1 MAWLLAGSWAWAC
14 SVPVYRYAFELWAPD
29 EYEVVLFHHGELKG
43 EHVKLRELLNPKAGE
58 TAPVPNIRIHDID
71 LLTNKIEIDRIR
83 EKLSSGQAGEEDL
96 ILRRLKE
103 LERWQKLWDDQGPK
117 GTNEPWLFVFYPAQT
132 GKPVTVWNGKFTK
145 ASMELVFTSPA
156 RRDLAKRIQAG
167 DNAVWVLLE
176 SGNAASDKALRE
188 RLEGYLKK
196 LEKNLKLPE
205 LKIQDIEAGLISVSA
220 DDLSIRFSVLSIAP
234 DDAKESVFRAMLM
247 SAEPDLKDHVGALV
261 FPVFGRGRSLFA
273 MTEKGVTEDN
283 VAEDCAFL
291 TGPCSCQVKRQN
303 PGFDLLT
310 SADWDKLKEEQ
321 LIALDKAKREKVNVQ
336 TPAPKTKAVGETTGP
351 TLPLVETVVKN
362 EASKPTPPAPKP
374 TQPAPKPSG
383 ETSEQP
389 ASSASFGLIPI
400 VGGAA
405 LLILLVGGGILLT
418 AKRE

>member
-1 MAWLLAGSWAWAC
+1 MRSRFFFFVMAWLLAGSWAWAC

-29 EYEVVLFHHGELKG
+29 EYEVVLFHHGKLTG
-43 EHVKLRELLNPKAGE
+43 EQVKLRELLKPKAGE

-71 LLTNKIEIDRIR
+71 LETNKIE
-83 EKLSSGQAGEEDL
+83 Q
-96 ILRRLKE
+96 
-103 LERWQKLWDDQGPK
+103 WQKLWNEQGPK
-117 GTNEPWLFVFYPAQT
+117 DTKEPWLFVFYPAQT
-132 GKPVTVWNGKFTK
+132 GKPVTIWSGKFTK
-145 ASMELVFTSPA
+145 ESMALVFTSPA

-188 RLEGYLKK
+188 KLEGYLAK

-205 LKIQDIEAGLISVSA
+205 LKAQDIEAGLISVSA
-220 DDLSIRFSVLSIAP
+220 DDLSIQFSVLSIAP

-247 SAEPDLKDHVGALV
+247 SAEPDLKNHVGALV

-321 LIALDKAKREKVNVQ
+321 LIALDKAKREKLEKVNVE
-336 TPAPKTKAVGETTGP
+336 TPAPEKGTVGEIQP
-351 TLPLVETVVKN
+351 SVETVLKK
-362 EASKPTPPAPKP
+362 ETPEPSPTPPAS
-374 TQPAPKPSG
+374 KPSG

-389 ASSASFGLIPI
+389 KPFASFGIIPM

-405 LLILLVGGGILLT
+405 LLVLLVGGGILLA

>member
-1 MAWLLAGSWAWAC
+1 MRRFLLCVALTALLLPGGAGAC

-43 EHVKLRELLNPKAGE
+43 EHVKLRELLNPRAGE

-71 LLTNKIEIDRIR
+71 LETNEIE
-83 EKLSSGQAGEEDL
+83 Q
-96 ILRRLKE
+96 
-103 LERWQKLWDDQGPK
+103 WQKLWNEQGPK
-117 GTNEPWLFVFYPAQT
+117 DSKEPWLFVFYPAQT
-132 GKPVTVWNGKFTK
+132 GKPVTVWSGKFTK
-145 ASMELVFTSPA
+145 ESMALVFTSPA

-188 RLEGYLKK
+188 KLEGYLKK

-205 LKIQDIEAGLISVSA
+205 LKVQDIEAGLISVSA

-247 SAEPDLKDHVGALV
+247 SAEPDLKNHVGALV

-310 SADWDKLKEEQ
+310 SADWDKLKEDQ
-321 LIALDKAKREKVNVQ
+321 LIALDKAKREKLEKVSVE
-336 TPAPKTKAVGETTGP
+336 TPTPKKGVAGEIQP
-351 TLPLVETVVKN
+351 SVETVVKK
-362 EASKPTPPAPKP
+362 ETPKPAPNV
-374 TQPAPKPSG
+374 PKPSG
-383 ETSEQP
+383 ETSEQSK
-389 ASSASFGLIPI
+389 SSASFGIIPI

-405 LLILLVGGGILLT
+405 LLILLVGGGILLA

>member
-1 MAWLLAGSWAWAC
+1 MALLLPGRAGAC

-43 EHVKLRELLNPKAGE
+43 EHVKLRERLNPKAGE

-71 LLTNKIEIDRIR
+71 LETNKIE
-83 EKLSSGQAGEEDL
+83 Q
-96 ILRRLKE
+96 
-103 LERWQKLWDDQGPK
+103 WQKLWDEQGPK
-117 GTNEPWLFVFYPAQT
+117 DTKEPWLFVFYPAQT

-145 ASMELVFTSPA
+145 ESMALVFTSPA

-188 RLEGYLKK
+188 KLEGYLKK
-196 LEKNLKLPE
+196 LEKTLELPE
-205 LKIQDIEAGLISVSA
+205 LKAQDVEAGLISVSA

-247 SAEPDLKDHVGALV
+247 SAEPDLKNHVGALV

-321 LIALDKAKREKVNVQ
+321 LIALDKAKREKVN
-336 TPAPKTKAVGETTGP
+336 TPTPKPTPVPNKGTTGP
-351 TLPLVETVVKN
+351 TLPLVETVVKKETSEPN
-362 EASKPTPPAPKP
+362 PPAP
-374 TQPAPKPSG
+374 PAPKPSG
-383 ETSEQP
+383 ETSEQSK
-389 ASSASFGLIPI
+389 SSASFGLVPV

-405 LLILLVGGGILLT
+405 LLILLVGGGILLA
-418 AKRE
+418 AKRA

>member
-1 MAWLLAGSWAWAC
+1 MRSRFLFSLMVWLLAGSWAWAC

-43 EHVKLRELLNPKAGE
+43 DNVKLRELLKPKAGE

-71 LLTNKIEIDRIR
+71 LETNEIE
-83 EKLSSGQAGEEDL
+83 Q
-96 ILRRLKE
+96 
-103 LERWQKLWDDQGPK
+103 WQKLWNEQGPK
-117 GTNEPWLFVFYPAQT
+117 DTKEPWLFVFYPAQT

-145 ASMELVFTSPA
+145 ESLALVFTSPA

-188 RLEGYLKK
+188 KLEGYLAK

-205 LKIQDIEAGLISVSA
+205 LKAQDIEAGLISVSA

-234 DDAKESVFRAMLM
+234 DDAKEAVFRSMLM

-321 LIALDKAKREKVNVQ
+321 LIALDKAKQEKVSVQ
-336 TPAPKTKAVGETTGP
+336 TTPPETGATGKIQP
-351 TLPLVETVVKN
+351 SVETVVKGG
-362 EASKPTPPAPKP
+362 APKP
-374 TQPAPKPSG
+374 TPNAPEPSG
-383 ETSEQP
+383 ETDKQP
-389 ASSASFGLIPI
+389 KSSASFGVVPI

-405 LLILLVGGGILLT
+405 LLILLVGGGILLA

>member
-1 MAWLLAGSWAWAC
+1 MRRFLLSVALTALLLPGGAGAC

-29 EYEVVLFHHGELKG
+29 EYEVVLFHHGELT
-43 EHVKLRELLNPKAGE
+43 EEYAKLRELLNPKAGE

-71 LLTNKIEIDRIR
+71 LETNKIE
-83 EKLSSGQAGEEDL
+83 Q
-96 ILRRLKE
+96 
-103 LERWQKLWDDQGPK
+103 WQKLWNEQGPK
-117 GTNEPWLFVFYPAQT
+117 DTKEPWLFVFYPAQT
-132 GKPVTVWNGKFTK
+132 GKPVTVWSGKFTK
-145 ASMELVFTSPA
+145 ESMALVFTSPA

-188 RLEGYLKK
+188 RLEGYLAK

-205 LKIQDIEAGLISVSA
+205 LKAQDIEAGLISVSA

-310 SADWDKLKEEQ
+310 SADWDKLKEDQ
-321 LIALDKAKREKVNVQ
+321 LIALDKAKREKANTP
-336 TPAPKTKAVGETTGP
+336 TPAPKQKAVGEP
-351 TLPLVETVVKN
+351 TELTPSRSLVETVDKK
-362 EASKPTPPAPKP
+362 EASKPTPS
-374 TQPAPKPSG
+374 TSKPSG

-389 ASSASFGLIPI
+389 EPSASFGVVPI

-405 LLILLVGGGILLT
+405 LLILLVGGGILLA